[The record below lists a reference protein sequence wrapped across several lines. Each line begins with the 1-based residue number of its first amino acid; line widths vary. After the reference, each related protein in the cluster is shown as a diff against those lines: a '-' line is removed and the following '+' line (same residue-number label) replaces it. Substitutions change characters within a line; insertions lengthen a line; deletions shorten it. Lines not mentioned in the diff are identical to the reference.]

1 MDAKTKKIL
10 IYGAVALGA
19 YLLYKKYSKKDE
31 TVVVVTDERGEE
43 AMSEAS
49 GRRRVPTTQRG
60 ISCDCGG
67 GRVTSC
73 FDGNCADCCR
83 TSFPAVKS

>member
-31 TVVVVTDERGEE
+31 TVGKKDETVVVVTDEIGEE

-49 GRRRVPTTQRG
+49 GRLVIVVVVESRVALVEIVQTVAELLFLP
-60 ISCDCGG
+60 
-67 GRVTSC
+67 
-73 FDGNCADCCR
+73 
-83 TSFPAVKS
+83 